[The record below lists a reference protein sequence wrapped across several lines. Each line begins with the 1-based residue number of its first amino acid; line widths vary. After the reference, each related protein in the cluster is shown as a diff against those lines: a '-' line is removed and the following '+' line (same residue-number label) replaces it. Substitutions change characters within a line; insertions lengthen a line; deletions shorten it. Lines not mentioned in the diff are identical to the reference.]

1 MKIFLTICTKQNNS
15 PRATNKKVQKKNCAS
30 AAPSSNYG
38 LSPRIALWELIYGRS
53 RYWDCIWDYIKMKKI
68 RKEKD
73 HKWRKRIIVWRKI
86 RKKRMDNQ
94 DKYHQKKNITII

>member
-1 MKIFLTICTKQNNS
+1 
-15 PRATNKKVQKKNCAS
+15 
-30 AAPSSNYG
+30 
-38 LSPRIALWELIYGRS
+38 
-53 RYWDCIWDYIKMKKI
+53 MKKI